1 MMGIQALR
9 SHATGKKHLEI
20 THKVLCFFKKSRTV
34 EKEKNSKA
42 ESVTEKC
49 RTKCTQTSQ

>member
-1 MMGIQALR
+1 MGIQALR

-49 RTKCTQTSQ
+49 RTKCTQASQ